1 MIDPVVGPG
10 DDVVEG
16 ERIGVSPLTGTVY
29 RVTRWVEGSEEDQLR
44 ALAKE
49 PLSEEEISELAP
61 EVRSWV
67 EEERAESGSR

>member
-16 ERIGVSPLTGTVY
+16 ERIAVSPMTGTVY

-44 ALAKE
+44 AIDKE

-67 EEERAESGSR
+67 EEERSESGSR